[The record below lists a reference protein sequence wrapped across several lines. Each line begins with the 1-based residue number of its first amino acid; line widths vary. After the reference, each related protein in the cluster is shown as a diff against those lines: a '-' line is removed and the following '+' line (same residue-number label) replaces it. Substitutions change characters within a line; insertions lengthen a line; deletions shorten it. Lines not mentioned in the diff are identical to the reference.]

1 MSKTIFT
8 RSFNALLATQFL
20 GACNDNVLKQLIA
33 LQIVGGVWASRLGE
47 GGQGIVTL
55 LFTLPFLLFSGWAGQ
70 IADRIS
76 KQRLTV
82 WVKIAE
88 IFLALV
94 TLLALSIQSLT
105 LAIVA
110 LTLLAL
116 QSTVFG
122 PAKYGLIPELIPVN
136 DLGKANG
143 ALNLFSNI
151 SIILGA
157 VIAGFLS
164 DAYPAERIL
173 PGAVILLIAA
183 GGYAASRFIV
193 PLPAHDPSI
202 RLSRFPLTPYFK
214 SLALMYRRRQL
225 IVIALGWAF
234 FWMIGVMVL
243 QAVLD
248 FKLLLNLT
256 DRDTSLLNVPIIIG
270 IGVGSALAGALSRKR
285 IRVDLVP
292 IGAAGIVLM
301 LALIGLSSLSYR
313 LLAAYLVGL
322 GIFGGFYIVPL
333 QSLIQARSPAKLR
346 GRILGTTNFLSF
358 TFIASGGGL
367 YWVLRNAFGMTVQP
381 MLVLCSGLTL
391 LCSIY
396 VTWRVWG
403 LLMERETVAVE
414 QNES

>member
-1 MSKTIFT
+1 MTRTLFT
-8 RSFNALLATQFL
+8 RSFNALLVTQFL

-33 LQIVGGVWASRLGE
+33 LQIVGGVWADRLGE

-55 LFTLPFLLFSGWAGQ
+55 LFTLPFLFFSGWAGQ
-70 IADRIS
+70 IADRVS

-88 IFLALV
+88 IILAIV
-94 TLLALSIQSLT
+94 SLLALIIQSLP
-105 LAIVA
+105 LAMIA
-110 LTLLAL
+110 LALLAL

-122 PAKYGLIPELIPVN
+122 PAKYGLIPELVPVR

-151 SIILGA
+151 AIILGA
-157 VIAGFLS
+157 VIAGLLS
-164 DAYPAERIL
+164 DGYPADRIL
-173 PGAVILLIAA
+173 PGAVILLIAVS
-183 GGYAASRFIV
+183 GYAAARMIA

-214 SLALMYRRRQL
+214 SLALMYRRRHL

-248 FKLLLNLT
+248 FKILLNLS
-256 DRDTSLLNVPIIIG
+256 DRDTSFLNVPIIIG
-270 IGVGSALAGALSRKR
+270 IGAGSALAGVLSRKR

-301 LALIGLSSLSYR
+301 LALTGLTPLTYR
-313 LLAAYLVGL
+313 LLALFLVAL
-322 GIFGGFYIVPL
+322 GVFGGLYIVPL

-358 TFIASGGGL
+358 TFIASGGAL
-367 YWVLRNAFGMTVQP
+367 YWVLRNTFGMTVQP
-381 MLVLCSGLTL
+381 MLVLSSGLTL

-403 LLMERETVAVE
+403 LLMEHETGVE
-414 QNES
+414 KQNES